1 MEVPLLAERN
11 GKNAKREESQRK
23 LKVAACLA
31 LTFMAIE
38 IAGGILA
45 HSLAILTDA
54 AHMLSDVAGFLVSL
68 IALSI
73 TSRPPD
79 AVFSFGYH
87 RAEVRRYSFAAAR
100 SLTQEPAPTCTP
112 SR

>member
-1 MEVPLLAERN
+1 M
-11 GKNAKREESQRK
+11 
-23 LKVAACLA
+23 AAGLA
-31 LTFMAIE
+31 LTFMTIE
-38 IAGGILA
+38 IVGGMLA

-79 AVFSFGYH
+79 ETFSFGYH
-87 RAEVRRYSFAAAR
+87 RAEVRRRAGPEPRRAPQRACAR
-100 SLTQEPAPTCTP
+100 AGSCAVLCRARQERTLPARRC
-112 SR
+112 